1 MIFAA
6 SVPHNQHLIH
16 NFASIEEQLIIV
28 MSITKTEKV
37 KYFNDNFL

>member
-37 KYFNDNFL
+37 NFHDNFL